1 MTCFFFFLVKRYY
14 SLLTILTTCSSSRQ
28 LPMPWGG
35 QRKVKS
41 AGLISLPARFV
52 RLPVSSY
59 IPDVFGN
66 KNKPHIAN
74 AAAYLRENHY
84 YLQHTPKLYVCIYTW
99 AMLKIENML
108 GGRYLDICRN
118 FAFSLNLLILS
129 VNTLQTFFSVFK
141 DSIQN

>member
-1 MTCFFFFLVKRYY
+1 
-14 SLLTILTTCSSSRQ
+14 
-28 LPMPWGG
+28 MPWGG

-41 AGLISLPARFV
+41 AGLISPSARFV

-84 YLQHTPKLYVCIYTW
+84 YLLHKLYVHICAW

-108 GGRYLDICRN
+108 GGR
-118 FAFSLNLLILS
+118 
-129 VNTLQTFFSVFK
+129 Q
-141 DSIQN
+141 